1 MLCSFCN
8 LVFKCSSHSRS
19 DLALEA
25 ELLASLVH
33 PNIIKLR
40 GISHGGAEAF
50 ENGPKGYFLVIDRL
64 FDTLDSRMKRW
75 RNTPK
80 NGRISSLKRSFSS
93 PFNKGKEEEG
103 MMSKDEIMDTKLHTG
118 TLFISMSMCI

>member
-1 MLCSFCN
+1 MLVLPLSFT
-8 LVFKCSSHSRS
+8 FSSTFSHSRYS

-50 ENGPKGYFLVIDRL
+50 ENGPKGHFLVIDRL

-75 RNTPK
+75 RNTSK
-80 NGRISSLKRSFSS
+80 HRRMSSLKRSFSA
-93 PFNKGKEEEG
+93 PFNKGKEEE
-103 MMSKDEIMDTKLHTG
+103 MMDKDEIMDTKLHTG
-118 TLFISMSMCI
+118 MLFIS